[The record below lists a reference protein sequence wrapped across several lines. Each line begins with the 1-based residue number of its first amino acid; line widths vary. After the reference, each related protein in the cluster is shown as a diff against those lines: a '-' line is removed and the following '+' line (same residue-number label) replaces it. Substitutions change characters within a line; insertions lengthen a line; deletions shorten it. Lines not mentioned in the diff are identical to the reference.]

1 MARKTE
7 IAVEIL
13 VAQPSEVRL
22 VAYGRQPCVE
32 SIKYEDIK
40 WIHSTGLIFNA

>member
-22 VAYGRQPCVE
+22 PCVE